1 MSAETKATRQP
12 LFARLSRINVSE
24 HTEKKKDLTYLSW
37 AHAWRIFKT
46 EAPDATYEIGKTE
59 YTPGL
64 GLMCHTKVTAEGE
77 SHEMWLPVMDGANK
91 AQQIDSY
98 TYETRYGEKTC
109 EGATMFDINKTI
121 MRCLVKNLAMFGLGI
136 NIYAGEDLPAGET
149 PKTDPDATTH
159 ELANSPASK
168 PTTPH
173 PATIP
178 KTPAEKAEAW
188 AAKRADQKWFE
199 IVNPLATPEKWKGKP
214 LSDLAADGDLKSL
227 EYIRSFF
234 AKKGSSKTPALNGL
248 LKKIDM
254 AITEAKSNEV
264 PTAIDPAI
272 GATVEYPY

>member
-12 LFARLSRINVSE
+12 LFARLSSINVSE

-59 YTPGL
+59 NTPGL
-64 GLMCHTKVTAEGE
+64 GFMCHTKVTAEGE
-77 SHEMWLPVMDGANK
+77 SHVMWLPVMDGANK
-91 AQQIDSY
+91 AQKIDSY
-98 TYETRYGEKTC
+98 TYETRYGQKTC

-149 PKTDPDATTH
+149 PEAEKPAPKATT
-159 ELANSPASK
+159 

-173 PATIP
+173 PATIQ

-188 AAKRADQKWFE
+188 AAKRAELKWFE
-199 IVNPLATPEKWKGKP
+199 IVNPLATPAKWKGKP
-214 LSDLAADGDLKSL
+214 LSDLAADGDIKSL
-227 EYIRSFF
+227 QAIKTFF
-234 AKKGSSKTPALNGL
+234 AKSESANTPALTGL
-248 LKKIDM
+248 LKKLDM
-254 AITEAKSNEV
+254 AIAEAKSNEV
-264 PTAIDPAI
+264 PTATDPAT
-272 GATVEYPY
+272 GKEVNAPY

>member
-136 NIYAGEDLPAGET
+136 NIYAGEDLPASET
-149 PKTDPDATTH
+149 PEAKKPAPKATT
-159 ELANSPASK
+159 
-168 PTTPH
+168 PTPPH
-173 PATIP
+173 PDTIP
-178 KTPAEKAEAW
+178 KTPAQKAEAW

-199 IVNPLATPEKWKGKP
+199 IVNPLATPAKWKGKP
-214 LSDLAADGDLKSL
+214 LSDLAADGEVKSL
-227 EYIRSFF
+227 ESIRSFF
-234 AKKGSSKTPALNGL
+234 AKSGSSKTPALNGL

-264 PTAIDPAI
+264 PTATDPAT
-272 GATVEYPY
+272 GATVDAPY

>member
-1 MSAETKATRQP
+1 MSAETKGTRQP
-12 LFARLSRINVSE
+12 LFARLSSINVSE

-59 YTPGL
+59 NTPGL
-64 GLMCHTKVTAEGE
+64 GFMCHTKVTAEGE
-77 SHEMWLPVMDGANK
+77 SHVMWLPVMDGANK
-91 AQQIDSY
+91 AQQLDSY
-98 TYETRYGEKTC
+98 TYETRYGQKTC

-121 MRCLVKNLAMFGLGI
+121 MRCLVKNLAMFGLGL
-136 NIYAGEDLPAGET
+136 NIYAGEDLPATE
-149 PKTDPDATTH
+149 
-159 ELANSPASK
+159 SPAKQPEPK
-168 PTTPH
+168 PTTATTPH

-199 IVNPLATPEKWKGKP
+199 IVNPLATPAKWKGKP

-227 EYIRSFF
+227 ESIRSFF
-234 AKKGSSKTPALNGL
+234 AKSGSSKTPALNGL

-264 PTAIDPAI
+264 PTATDPAT
-272 GATVEYPY
+272 GATVDAPY